1 MKTRSTGVLL
11 AAALSA
17 CGGGGGSSSSPS
29 QTSSA
34 QNLAPTVS
42 LSPDYQLVWRDE
54 FDQDGLPDASKWD
67 YDTYRNASLW
77 HNSELQYYS
86 AGRLQNSQV
95 TQGKLVITAREESLS
110 SLSDWNGQRYSST
123 RLVTRGKAQWTYG
136 HFEIRAKLPCGLGT
150 WPAIWMLGAHTLP
163 AEPNWPTDGE
173 IDIVE
178 QRGFTASEKQKVLG
192 TLHFA
197 DAYGGGG
204 PTAEKSLPSACS
216 EFNVYHMTW
225 MPDHISIGVNGVN
238 YNTYTKPVNAT
249 HESWP
254 FDSPQYLLLNV
265 AVGGILG
272 LGLFQGDHTPLPESD
287 IQLPSSMEVDYVRVW
302 QSTR

>member
-1 MKTRSTGVLL
+1 MKALLSAML
-11 AAALSA
+11 AASLISA
-17 CGGGGGSSSSPS
+17 CGGGGGSGEAVPAQTGSSSQNQNPS
-29 QTSSA
+29 LTS
-34 QNLAPTVS
+34 PGPIVS
-42 LSPDYQLVWRDE
+42 GLSDWSLVWRDE
-54 FDQDGLPDASKWD
+54 FDQDGLPDATKWD
-67 YDTYRNASLW
+67 YDVYRNAQGW

-95 TQGKLVITAREESLS
+95 TQGKLVITAREESLT
-110 SLSDWNGQRYSST
+110 SLSDWSGQRYSST

-136 HFEIRAKLPCGLGT
+136 HFEIRAKLPCALGT

-173 IDIVE
+173 IDIME
-178 QRGFTASEKQKVLG
+178 QRGTSAAEKQKVLG

-204 PTAEKSLPSACS
+204 PSAEKSLPSACND
-216 EFNVYHMTW
+216 FNVYHMTW

-238 YNTYTKPVNAT
+238 YKTYTKPLNAT
-249 HESWP
+249 QNSWP

-265 AVGGILG
+265 AVGGTLG
-272 LGLFQGDHTPLPESD
+272 GSI
-287 IQLPSSMEVDYVRVW
+287 IQNLPSSMEVDYVRVW